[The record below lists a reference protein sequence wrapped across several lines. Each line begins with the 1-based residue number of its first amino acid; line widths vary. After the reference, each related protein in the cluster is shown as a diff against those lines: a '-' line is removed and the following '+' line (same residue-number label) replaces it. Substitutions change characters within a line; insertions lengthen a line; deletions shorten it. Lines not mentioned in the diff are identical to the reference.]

1 VFTLNVVLPS
11 GLYLTESV
19 DSITLPT
26 IDGQRT
32 LLPNHMA
39 TVLPIETGVMYLKHQ
54 GQITHYYVS
63 QGAFTFEDNTGTL
76 MAQVVE
82 NEADIDFNR
91 AQRAKER
98 AQERLDDYEHTID
111 MVRAEAALKRALM
124 RLRLKD

>member
-1 VFTLNVVLPS
+1 MFTLNVVLPS

-54 GQITHYYVS
+54 GQISVS
-63 QGAFTFEDNTGTL
+63 KQKKLVEKGRTCSFSIVEEEKTGNFQLNTYR
-76 MAQVVE
+76 
-82 NEADIDFNR
+82 NFNSCE
-91 AQRAKER
+91 K
-98 AQERLDDYEHTID
+98 L
-111 MVRAEAALKRALM
+111 LS
-124 RLRLKD
+124 